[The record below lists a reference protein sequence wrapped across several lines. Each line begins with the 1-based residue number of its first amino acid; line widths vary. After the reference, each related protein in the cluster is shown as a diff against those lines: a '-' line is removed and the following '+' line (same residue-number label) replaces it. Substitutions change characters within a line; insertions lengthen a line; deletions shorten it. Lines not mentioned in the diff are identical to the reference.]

1 MHIGSSYAVQNN
13 QSLHFMKTSQFL
25 LFTNTIACFYYKT
38 IYTHA
43 KIKMEFLC
51 MLHSSFVLARIFV
64 RYSHCCALDVYK
76 SLILAKTSTPHLDV
90 LINTHLFSGI
100 LVT

>member
-13 QSLHFMKTSQFL
+13 QSLLFMKTFHQHYCMFL
-25 LFTNTIACFYYKT
+25 LQ
-38 IYTHA
+38 
-43 KIKMEFLC
+43 EQFLC

-76 SLILAKTSTPHLDV
+76 SLASTPHLDV
-90 LINTHLFSGI
+90 LINTHLLSGI